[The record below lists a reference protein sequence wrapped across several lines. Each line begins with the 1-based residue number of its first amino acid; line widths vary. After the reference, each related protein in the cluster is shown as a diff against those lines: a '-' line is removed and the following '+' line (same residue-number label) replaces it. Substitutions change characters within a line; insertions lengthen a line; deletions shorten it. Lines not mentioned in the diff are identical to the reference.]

1 MKKIISIDSNPLSNK
16 VLQSDITEY
25 FTKNNDEFEF
35 YPASNIQE
43 TFFLLGKHTV
53 DILLIDISSNKYDGL
68 QLLKD
73 IKALEIRQPKVIAVT
88 VLEDH
93 YFRFEALKQKV
104 FRYIYKP
111 YDNKEIHEA
120 LDKFFGKNYYAKEI
134 NREKH
139 FININDIENPDKIIY
154 ENTKEDQEVAKEFL
168 DTHKKIDAISFLEKY
183 EGWQISTVDL
193 DDLEIAL
200 ERVLMNILHNND
212 FEAALPDIILML
224 ESYNHFLYMFEEFD
238 ELSKVVYAIVILLR
252 DLECDNLSNQ
262 IMVSRLIVTTLQ
274 DLVDWKEAVFIDQ
287 NVDDV
292 YYINDAILNSY
303 VQIQDLVS

>member
-1 MKKIISIDSNPLSNK
+1 MKKILSIDSNPLSNK

-25 FTKNNDEFEF
+25 FSNTNEEFEF
-35 YPASNIQE
+35 YPALNIQE
-43 TFFLLGKHTV
+43 SFFLLGKHTI
-53 DILLIDISSNKYDGL
+53 DILLIDISSDQYDGL

-73 IKALEIRQPKVIAVT
+73 IKALDIRQPKVIAVT
-88 VLEDH
+88 ILEDH
-93 YFRFEALKQKV
+93 YFRFEALKLKV

-120 LDKFFGKNYYAKEI
+120 LDKFFEKNYYAKEI

-139 FININDIENPDKIIY
+139 FINIKDIENPENINTQDPDK
-154 ENTKEDQEVAKEFL
+154 EKVVVQEFF
-168 DTHKKIDAISFLEKY
+168 DRHQKIDAKSFLEKY

-193 DDLEIAL
+193 DDLEFAL
-200 ERVLMNILHNND
+200 ERVFMNILQNND

-224 ESYNHFLYMFEEFD
+224 ETYNSFLYMFEEFD
-238 ELSKVVYAIVILLR
+238 ELSKVVYAIIILLR
-252 DLECDNLSNQ
+252 DLEFDTVSNQ
-262 IMVSRLIVTTLQ
+262 VMVSRFIVTTLQ
-274 DLVDWKEAVFIDQ
+274 DLVDWKEGVFIDQ
-287 NVDDV
+287 NVEDV

>member
-1 MKKIISIDSNPLSNK
+1 MKKILSIDSNPLSNK

-25 FTKNNDEFEF
+25 FTNTKEEFEF
-35 YPASNIQE
+35 YPALNIQE
-43 TFFLLGKHTV
+43 SFFLLGKHTI
-53 DILLIDISSNKYDGL
+53 DILLIDISSDQYDGL

-73 IKALEIRQPKVIAVT
+73 IKALDIRQPKVIAVT
-88 VLEDH
+88 ILEDH
-93 YFRFEALKQKV
+93 YFRFEALKLKV

-120 LDKFFGKNYYAKEI
+120 LDKFFEKNYYAKEI

-139 FININDIENPDKIIY
+139 FINIKDIENPENINTQDPDK
-154 ENTKEDQEVAKEFL
+154 EKVVVEEFFE
-168 DTHKKIDAISFLEKY
+168 THQKIDAKSFLEKY

-193 DDLEIAL
+193 DDLEFAL
-200 ERVLMNILHNND
+200 ERVFMNILQNND

-224 ESYNHFLYMFEEFD
+224 ETYNSFLYMFEEFD
-238 ELSKVVYAIVILLR
+238 ELSKVVYAIIILLR
-252 DLECDNLSNQ
+252 DLEFDTVSNQ
-262 IMVSRLIVTTLQ
+262 VMVSRFIVTTLQ
-274 DLVDWKEAVFIDQ
+274 DLVDWKEGVFIDQ
-287 NVDDV
+287 NVEDV

>member
-25 FTKNNDEFEF
+25 FTKHNEEFEF
-35 YPASNIQE
+35 FPASNIQE

-53 DILLIDISSNKYDGL
+53 DILLIDISSKNYDGL

-73 IKALEIRQPKVIAVT
+73 IKALDIRQPKVIAVT
-88 VLEDH
+88 ILEDH

-120 LDKFFGKNYYAKEI
+120 LDKFFEKNYYAKEL

-139 FININDIENPDKIIY
+139 FINIHDIEHPEEITNEVTPEVK
-154 ENTKEDQEVAKEFL
+154 EVAKEFF
-168 DTHKKIDAISFLEKY
+168 DTHGKIGAQEFLEKY
-183 EGWQISTVDL
+183 EGWQISTIDL

-200 ERVLMNILHNND
+200 ERVLMNILQNND

-224 ESYNHFLYMFEEFD
+224 EAYNHFLYMFEEFD

-252 DLECDNLSNQ
+252 DINFENVSNQ

-274 DLVDWKEAVFIDQ
+274 DLVDWKEAVFIEQD
-287 NVDDV
+287 VDDV